1 MHRTD
6 LQRDAED
13 RRVRAERQ
21 LAARLGQTAE
31 LDVDRRCATATDNL
45 VGAITHDRWQ
55 VIRSQLGGGNGG
67 ELKASGGHR
76 PKFCSAFSSCALA
89 VNSFGPFVDRNAML
103 SLDGIGFFSGPI
115 EFEAQRSAGT
125 RGYKPN
131 LDVVAEPADSD
142 WLFVESKCVEYL
154 RLHSTAFSDA
164 FVTKA
169 KDLLSPATAAIYER
183 WRDRRDGY
191 ELLDASQLLKH
202 FLAAKIAAAGQRAV
216 TLTYVYWEP
225 ADADQHAVFAV
236 HRQEAH
242 RLAENLADDEVRLV
256 SLSYPELWAAW
267 ESSGDP
273 ALMDHVAA
281 LRDRYAVS
289 LGA

>member
-1 MHRTD
+1 MRRTE
-6 LQRDAED
+6 LQSDAED
-13 RRVRAERQ
+13 RRLRAERQ

-31 LDVDRRCATATDNL
+31 LDIDRRCATATDNL
-45 VGAITHDRWQ
+45 VEAITPDRWQ
-55 VIRSQLGGGNGG
+55 VICSQLGGGNGG

-89 VNSFGPFVDRNAML
+89 VNTFGPFVDHGAVL
-103 SLDGIGFFSGPI
+103 SLDGLGFYAGPV

-131 LDVVAEPADSD
+131 LDLVAEPAGSD

-154 RLHSTAFSDA
+154 RPHTTAFSDA

-183 WRDRRDGY
+183 WRDRREGY

-202 FLAAKIAAAGQRAV
+202 FLAAKIAAAGQRTV
-216 TLTYVYWEP
+216 TLAYVYWKP
-225 ADADQHAVFAV
+225 TDADQHAVFAV
-236 HRQEAH
+236 HRQEAR
-242 RLAENLADDEVRLV
+242 RLADHLADDEVRLV

-267 ESSGDP
+267 ESAGDP
-273 ALMDHVAA
+273 ALVDHVGA
-281 LRDRYAVS
+281 LRDRYAVA